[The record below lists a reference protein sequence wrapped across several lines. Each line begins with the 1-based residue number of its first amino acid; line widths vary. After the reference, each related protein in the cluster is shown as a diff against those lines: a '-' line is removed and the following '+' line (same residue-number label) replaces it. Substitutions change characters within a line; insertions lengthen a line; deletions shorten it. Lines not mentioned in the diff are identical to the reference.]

1 MERRMVA
8 VLVAAAIAAACG
20 GGSGSTP
27 AAPSTP
33 ATGGSGSPT
42 KVAQLDA
49 SNFDTA
55 VLAAASPAL
64 VEFHSPT

>member
-1 MERRMVA
+1 MERRTVA
-8 VLVAAAIAAACG
+8 VLVAAAIAVACD

-33 ATGGSGSPT
+33 GVSAGPT

-55 VLAAASPAL
+55 VLAAAQPAL